1 MHTLAA
7 IAVSLTIT
15 VWPEGKPGPSQTWT
29 LRCSPVGGTLP
40 ARVEACRRLADMKKP
55 FAPVPPGMVCTQIY
69 GGPETA
75 LVRGTFRGRRVWTY
89 FRRRDGCEI
98 ARWRRVSFLF
108 P

>member
-1 MHTLAA
+1 VHALA
-7 IAVSLTIT
+7 IVAVSLTIV
-15 VWPEGKPGPSQTWT
+15 VWPDGNPGPSHAWT

-40 ARVEACRRLADMKKP
+40 ARAAACRRLAVLKDP
-55 FAPVPPGMVCTQIY
+55 FAPVPPGMACTELY
-69 GGPETA
+69 GGPQTA

-98 ARWRRVSFLF
+98 ARWQQVKFLF